1 MNKDNSLLGLGE
13 TLSEV
18 LRSLGVRSA
27 DDLRRF
33 GAFSV
38 FPAARDLCPSLSP
51 KNLWML
57 LALEKGLHPSELGAD
72 ERRKALS
79 RWNDNKAAL
88 LWQSRCL
95 FFGLWPNDWQRL
107 AGLPVPSQWPF
118 LDAIKRGAK
127 PNESCGVGGC
137 ACKAIG
143 DSRAAPSNR
152 SQAKACDSRPI
163 RDPQRGQCRTGE
175 SDGQPPR
182 WTQGQ
187 GQGQGKGKGKKPDQN
202 PESDDGVLSLLPIA
216 SPWRDARSLLS
227 DRCVGFQQDAMEEA
241 LRCAKNAADKG
252 APPIGAVVAQRGRI
266 VSAAGNEADGLK
278 RHAEIAAIAA
288 AKIALGADKLIDCD
302 LHVTL
307 EPCLMCCGEIFRSRL
322 RRVFVG
328 AVSQKTGAAVS
339 GPALAFHP
347 QFNPHA
353 GFVIGVEEERAAEL
367 LTVFFGMKRD

>member
-1 MNKDNSLLGLGE
+1 MGVGSL
-13 TLSEV
+13 
-18 LRSLGVRSA
+18 A
-27 DDLRRF
+27 DLRRF

-38 FPAARDLCPSLSP
+38 FPVAQDLRPSLAP
-51 KNLWML
+51 KNLWLL
-57 LALEKGLHPSELGAD
+57 LALEKGIRAGGLSSV
-72 ERRKALS
+72 ERSRALR
-79 RWNDNKAAL
+79 RWKEDRAAL

-95 FFGLWPNDWQRL
+95 FLGLWPNDFQSIR
-107 AGLPVPSQWPF
+107 GLPPPTKWPF
-118 LDAIKRGAK
+118 LDAIKREAK
-127 PNESCGVGGC
+127 PNESSAAGGC
-137 ACKAIG
+137 SCKAIG

-152 SQAKACDSRPI
+152 AQAKACDSRPI
-163 RDPQRGQCRTGE
+163 RDPKRSQSRTVVSHGHPPLRTRGQ
-175 SDGQPPR
+175 
-182 WTQGQ
+182 W
-187 GQGQGKGKGKKPDQN
+187 KGKKPDQN
-202 PESDDGVLSLLPIA
+202 PETDDGVLSLLPIA
-216 SPWRDARSLLS
+216 CPWRGARSLLS

-252 APPIGAVVAQRGRI
+252 APPIGAVVSQRGRI

-367 LTVFFGMKRD
+367 LTAFFGMKRDG